1 MCMAIY
7 ILLLGLLL
15 YYSDYVLEQY
25 ALSVAG
31 GEEQWMVVAI
41 GWEMVP
47 LIWPVALLLLIA
59 GSATTLFLLRIFSPA
74 RRSQE

>member
-15 YYSDYVLEQY
+15 YYSDYVLGQY
-25 ALSVAG
+25 ALSIAA

-59 GSATTLFLLRIFSPA
+59 GSATTLFLLRIFSAA